1 MIDILMALWNRG
13 QRGRGIMVLLAFLLI
28 CISISLLLV
37 TVGGLSLFAQG
48 KQRSSTSAVNLTATD
63 QVNNGDPTVGDTPRS
78 MMPTST
84 STVNPCMDTPTRG
97 ITPTRQASATFQTG
111 GSHPGKPTAIP
122 THPRPM
128 PTPTVKVTPTIK
140 PTPPFIPTATPS
152 PTPSPMVTATPS
164 PTPSPS
170 PTDTPTPGVT
180 PTDTPTP
187 GATPTDTPTPGVM
200 GTPTTIPP
208 SSVTATANNS
218 PTPGTT
224 STTGSSF
231 QGGNAI
237 TPGTQG
243 NDGQNN
249 SVGNTNCLG
258 DSLEKSIDDAIMGI
272 VEHNLWLIPGGSLLG
287 TGLFYG
293 TCYAISRRRK

>member
-37 TVGGLSLFAQG
+37 TAGGLSLFAQD
-48 KQRSSTSAVNLTATD
+48 KQRSSTSAVNLIATT

-140 PTPPFIPTATPS
+140 PS
-152 PTPSPMVTATPS
+152 PTPSPTVRATPS

-170 PTDTPTPGVT
+170 ATDTPTPGVT
-180 PTDTPTP
+180 PTDTPT
-187 GATPTDTPTPGVM
+187 DTPTPGV
-200 GTPTTIPP
+200 TPTPTMIPP
-208 SSVTATANNS
+208 SGVTATANNS

-224 STTGSSF
+224 STIGPSIR
-231 QGGNAI
+231 GGNGI
-237 TPGTQG
+237 TPGTQA

-258 DSLEKSIDDAIMGI
+258 DSLEKSTDDAIIGI